1 MAVKVRVT
9 GDGERVVEGVS
20 SVRELLAKIGLSGE
34 EVVVLKNG
42 LILTEEDPLEDG
54 DEVVVYVVKSGG

>member
-1 MAVKVRVT
+1 MAVKVRVP
-9 GDGERVVEGVS
+9 GEGERMVEGVS

>member
-1 MAVKVRVT
+1 MAIKVRVP
-9 GDGERVVEGVS
+9 GEGERMVAGVS

>member
-9 GDGERVVEGVS
+9 GEGERIVEGVS

-42 LILTEEDPLEDG
+42 SILTEEDPLEDG

>member
-9 GDGERVVEGVS
+9 GEGERMVEGVS

-34 EVVVLKNG
+34 EVVVLRNG
-42 LILTEEDPLEDG
+42 LILTEEDSLEDG
-54 DEVVVYVVKSGG
+54 DEIVVYLVKSGG

>member
-1 MAVKVRVT
+1 MAVKVRVP
-9 GDGERVVEGVS
+9 GEGERMVERVS

>member
-20 SVRELLAKIGLSGE
+20 SVRELLAKIGLSRE